1 MSGTGMSGPGVIGR
15 DISGPGMAAPLMT
28 LAQAHALLPGST
40 LVGDGA
46 TPLLRVH
53 TDTRTLAPGDLFVAL
68 RGEHFDAHAFLP
80 QAVSAGAAA
89 ALAEHGLVDAGLP
102 GLQVPDALAALQQLA
117 TAWRARLQLPLIA
130 VTGSNGKTTVTQMIA
145 AILRAWQG
153 DAALATAGNYNNHI
167 GLPLTVLR
175 LRQDQAVHHRVAV
188 LELGMNHPG
197 EIAQLATIAQP
208 SVAVVNNAQREH
220 QEFMA
225 SVMAVA
231 EENGAVISA
240 LPADGVA
247 VYPADDAHAAVWQ
260 GLAGSRPT
268 LTFALRAGA
277 DNPLQRRADVHG
289 DAWWLAAS
297 GPGGDPGDVGDV
309 GDVGDGGE
317 AGHWALRLHTPA
329 GAVDLKLHIAGQHNV
344 HNALAAAAAT
354 LAAGAPLNAIAA
366 GLEAFRPVG
375 GRSRLGGFYRGG
387 RWVNLVDDSYNAN
400 PDSVRAAISLLATL
414 PGPHW
419 LVLGDMG
426 EVGDQGPAFHA
437 EVGAFA
443 CASGIEQCWTVGA
456 QCAAAATAYGPGARH
471 FDTTDQLIAV
481 LAAAPACASVLVKGS
496 RFMRMET
503 VVAALQQRRDDRDS
517 KDPSCC

>member
-1 MSGTGMSGPGVIGR
+1 MTTT
-15 DISGPGMAAPLMT
+15 LMT

-53 TDTRTLAPGDLFVAL
+53 TDTRSLAPGDLFVAL
-68 RGEHFDAHAFLP
+68 RGERFDAHAFLP
-80 QAVSAGAAA
+80 QAASAGAAA
-89 ALAEHGLVDAGLP
+89 ALAEHGLADAGLP
-102 GLQVPDALAALQQLA
+102 GLLVPDALAALQQLA
-117 TAWRARLQLPLIA
+117 AAWRARLPLPLPLIA

-145 AILRAWQG
+145 AILRAWAG

-167 GLPLTVLR
+167 GVPLTVLR
-175 LRQDQAVHHRVAV
+175 LRQDGVVQHRVAV

-197 EIAQLATIAQP
+197 EIAQLAAIAQP
-208 SVAVVNNAQREH
+208 TVAVVNNAQREH

-225 SVMAVA
+225 SVLAVA

-247 VYPADDAHAAVWQ
+247 VYPADDAHAAVWRA
-260 GLAGSRPT
+260 LAAGRPT

-277 DNPLQRRADVHG
+277 DNPRQAAADVHD
-289 DAWWLAAS
+289 DAQWVAAT
-297 GPGGDPGDVGDV
+297 GPGGD
-309 GDVGDGGE
+309 
-317 AGHWALRLHTPA
+317 AGHWLVRLHTPA
-329 GAVDLKLHIAGQHNV
+329 GAVDFQLHMAGQHNLR
-344 HNALAAAAAT
+344 NAMAAAT
-354 LAAGAPLNAIAA
+354 AALAAGAPLSAITA

-375 GRSRLGGFYRGG
+375 GRSKLGGLYLGG
-387 RWVNLVDDSYNAN
+387 RWVTLVDDSYNAN

-443 CASGIEQCWTVGA
+443 YASGIEQCWTAGA
-456 QCAAAATAYGPGARH
+456 QCAAAAAAYGAGARH
-471 FDTTDQLIAV
+471 FDTTEQLIAA
-481 LAAAPACASVLVKGS
+481 LAASPACNSVLVKGS

-503 VVAALQQRRDDRDS
+503 VVAALQQRGDARGAADS